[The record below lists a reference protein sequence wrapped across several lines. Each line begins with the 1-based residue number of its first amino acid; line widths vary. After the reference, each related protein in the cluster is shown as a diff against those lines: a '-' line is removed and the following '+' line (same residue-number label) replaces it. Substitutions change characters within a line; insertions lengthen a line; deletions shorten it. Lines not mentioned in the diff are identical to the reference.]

1 MNQRALWRRASLR
14 ALAFFAIGYA
24 LGLLFGRPWIVAT
37 AALFLLLVVGTWQ
50 VYRLSHWLDDIDSPP
65 PEASGLWGQLFNQI
79 RLIQARNREEQGLL
93 SGALDYLRDSL
104 KSMRDAAVIVN
115 TNGYVVWMNAS
126 AEQMLGLEQHG
137 GVGSPLIELVPFS
150 EFAKYLSAQDYHRPL
165 RIDPKEKDDPSLLV
179 EISTFGEG
187 DRLVF
192 LRDITEHF
200 RLEKMRKD
208 FVANVS
214 HELRTPLTVLKGY
227 TETLLTLDEEL
238 TGKIHKPISQ
248 MEMQVNRME
257 VLVRDLL
264 WLSRIESVE
273 PGEKTGSVNMQGL
286 LEEVAHYLG
295 PVWPEREIVL
305 ECSETGDVRGDFME
319 LQSAVSNLIINALK
333 YSDPKHPVQVKW
345 FEGAD
350 HKLMLEVSDR
360 GEGIAPEHLPR
371 LTERFYR
378 VEKSRSQ
385 QTGGTGL
392 GLAIVKHVAAGHQA
406 ELQIE
411 SELEKGSTF
420 RLVFANSTFN
430 AA

>member
-1 MNQRALWRRASLR
+1 MSQRGLWRRASLR
-14 ALAFFAIGYA
+14 ALFYLLAGYGLGIFLGHPWLVTTVA
-24 LGLLFGRPWIVAT
+24 LFGLLVFWI
-37 AALFLLLVVGTWQ
+37 WQ
-50 VYRLSHWLDDIDSPP
+50 LYRLDQWLDDADEPP
-65 PEASGLWGQLFNQI
+65 PEASGVWGQLFGQI
-79 RLIQARNREEQGLL
+79 HDIQTRNREEQGLL

-104 KSMRDAAVIVN
+104 KSMRDAAIIVN

-126 AEQMLGLEQHG
+126 AEEMLGLEQHG
-137 GVGSPLIELVPFS
+137 GVGSALIELVDYP
-150 EFAKYLSAQDYHRPL
+150 EFAKYFTAQNYQRPL
-165 RIDPKEKDDPSLLV
+165 RIDPAEKDDLSLLI
-179 EISTFGEG
+179 EISIFGEG

-227 TETLLTLDEEL
+227 TETLLTLDDEL
-238 TGKIHKPISQ
+238 TGKIQKPISQ
-248 MEMQVNRME
+248 MDMQVQRME

-273 PGEKTGSVNMQGL
+273 TREKTGSVNMPGL
-286 LEEVAHYLG
+286 LEEVAYYLG
-295 PVWPEREIVL
+295 AVWPEREITLDCTETEDVL
-305 ECSETGDVRGDFME
+305 GDFME
-319 LQSAVSNLIINALK
+319 LQSAVSNLIVNALK
-333 YSDPKHPVQVKW
+333 YSDPKHPVAVHW
-345 FEGAD
+345 FED
-350 HKLMLEVSDR
+350 VDQKLILEVSDR

-378 VEKSRSQ
+378 VDKSRSQ

-392 GLAIVKHVAAGHQA
+392 GLAIVKHVAAAHQA
-406 ELQIE
+406 DLQIE

-420 RLVFANSTFN
+420 RLVFAN
-430 AA
+430 AAVTSV

>member
-1 MNQRALWRRASLR
+1 MSQPALWRRASLR
-14 ALAFFAIGYA
+14 GLAF
-24 LGLLFGRPWIVAT
+24 LLLAYVVGQSLGRPWLITT
-37 AALFLLLVVGTWQ
+37 AALCSLLVFWVWQ
-50 VYRLSHWLDDIDSPP
+50 LYRLDQWLDDTDDPP
-65 PEASGLWGQLFNQI
+65 PEASGIWGQLFRHI
-79 RLIQARNREEQGLL
+79 YAIQSRNREEQGLL

-115 TNGYVVWMNAS
+115 LNGYVVWMNTS
-126 AEQMLGLEQHG
+126 AERMFNLDSHG
-137 GVGSPLIELVPFS
+137 GVGSALIELVDYP
-150 EFAKYLSAQDYHRPL
+150 EFTKYFATQNYHRPL
-165 RIDPKEKDDPSLLV
+165 RIDPSGKDELSLLI

-192 LRDITEHF
+192 LRDITEQF
-200 RLEKMRKD
+200 RMEKMRKD

-227 TETLLTLDEEL
+227 TETLLTLDDEL

-248 MEMQVNRME
+248 MDMQVQRME

-273 PGEKTGSVNMQGL
+273 TREKTGSVNMPGL
-286 LEEVAHYLG
+286 LEEVAYYLG

-305 ECSETGDVRGDFME
+305 ECSETDDILGDFME
-319 LQSAVSNLIINALK
+319 LQSAVSNLIVNALK
-333 YSDPKHPVQVKW
+333 YSDAKYPVCVRW
-345 FEGAD
+345 FED
-350 HKLMLEVSDR
+350 TKQKLILEVSDR

-378 VEKSRSQ
+378 VDKSRSQ

-392 GLAIVKHVAAGHQA
+392 GLAIVKHVAAANQA

-411 SELEKGSTF
+411 SDLGKGSTF
-420 RLVFANSTFN
+420 RLVFANT
-430 AA
+430 ATTPA